1 MSDAFMENQ
10 FQMVQIK
17 ALDGKREDKKRNLEG
32 IHRALHICKFAFL
45 MNNADSVKYY
55 VFSGKNLP
63 NSSQTRLFPDD
74 NYNTESVSDCKLLE
88 ASSLSLF
95 LCNVQ
100 FTAVNAKGMHVFVLY
115 IKLLPLYI
123 ICSYR
128 NSESATYKI
137 ILVKHRKG
145 QNNYCAISSSMSY
158 HRLSNTWFFMYFG
171 LYLDG
176 IRHDHCCLLNSYLS

>member
-1 MSDAFMENQ
+1 MKITPQVDLGCKRYEGEETLHAAYCFKRFTLNIITSSPSMSDAFMENQ

-17 ALDGKREDKKRNLEG
+17 ALDGKRKDKKRNLEG

-45 MNNADSVKYY
+45 MNNADSVKHY

-63 NSSQTRLFPDD
+63 NSSQTGLFLDD

-100 FTAVNAKGMHVFVLY
+100 FTAVNAKGMQMEEVE
-115 IKLLPLYI
+115 KD
-123 ICSYR
+123 
-128 NSESATYKI
+128 KI
-137 ILVKHRKG
+137 IPRIESVLELYYNDTYQ
-145 QNNYCAISSSMSY
+145 QNDI
-158 HRLSNTWFFMYFG
+158 F
-171 LYLDG
+171 
-176 IRHDHCCLLNSYLS
+176 

>member
-17 ALDGKREDKKRNLEG
+17 ALDGKRKDKKRNLEG

-45 MNNADSVKYY
+45 MNNADSVKHY

-63 NSSQTRLFPDD
+63 NSSQTGLFLDD

-100 FTAVNAKGMHVFVLY
+100 FTAVNAKGMHEPLVYSDFTIYCNTKAKVFGFILIVFFCLTCPP
-115 IKLLPLYI
+115 LLVHQLPI
-123 ICSYR
+123 WSI
-128 NSESATYKI
+128 
-137 ILVKHRKG
+137 
-145 QNNYCAISSSMSY
+145 
-158 HRLSNTWFFMYFG
+158 
-171 LYLDG
+171 
-176 IRHDHCCLLNSYLS
+176 